1 MSAFLVVR
9 ILQSQ
14 SVYLPHTL
22 VYSEVELRGPSAD
35 TSEESSFFES
45 VAKKS
50 YLDYNHYKLCARI
63 ATIVN
68 ASNIADAL
76 NIAENIF
83 SEVMDVISINFPISN
98 FNLSPIGLVKNLDSG
113 VIHHMNDDSFKP
125 STTFMLQQGMIQKY
139 DNDHYLL

>member
-14 SVYLPHTL
+14 SVYISHTL
-22 VYSEVELRGPSAD
+22 VYSNEELRGPSAD

-45 VAKKS
+45 VAKNI

-63 ATIVN
+63 TTIVN
-68 ASNIADAL
+68 SSNVIDAL
-76 NIAENIF
+76 NIADNRF

-98 FNLSPIGLVKNLDSG
+98 FNLSPIGLLKDLDSG
-113 VIHHMNDDSFKP
+113 AIHHLNDNSF
-125 STTFMLQQGMIQKY
+125 
-139 DNDHYLL
+139 